1 MPRPSASCPP
11 AINATNLATAKPSDP
26 VGRRLMKL
34 NHFLI
39 TDIDN
44 TLIGNDNASWKTGG
58 TCNRNRDR
66 IGFGVA
72 TGRTADSAR
81 SDFKKVPDPH
91 PDVIICSVG
100 SALFYGRRKKPSPG
114 WASHISNPMEP
125 G

>member
-1 MPRPSASCPP
+1 
-11 AINATNLATAKPSDP
+11 
-26 VGRRLMKL
+26 MKL

-44 TLIGNDNASWKTGG
+44 TLIGNDNSQLEELVALL
-58 TCNRNRDR
+58 NRNRDR
-66 IGFGVA
+66 LGFGVA

-81 SDFKKVPDPH
+81 KILEKYRIPH

-100 SALFYGRRKKPSPG
+100 SALFYGSASKPSPG
-114 WASHISNPMEP
+114 WASHISKPMEP